1 MSRAPPDLSNQEMDA
16 LIAPVL
22 DELVRLNK
30 FIVGYDPES
39 KEGKELFNAY
49 QKKFDDILNTLQE
62 QRVKERYVHQQIFK
76 RETQNVQRVEE
87 QQERQQANTFIITAQ
102 SQTINLIKP
111 ILVQYSKNWKTRLGD
126 PINIFWL
133 LKDGLILFSKS
144 WLKNETFIL
153 STPILFRPV
162 YNIIL
167 CPVLKFINHFY
178 SLHST
183 ETHPGAAFYIAG
195 DQGIGKTSLMLILM
209 STLSDHS
216 LKFSYGKGTK
226 AGQIQNFKLKDK
238 RGGVLSFVDSR
249 DIDEDTSPEP
259 PDSGDVSIH
268 IYDDY
273 PPPSLIVEN
282 HLYIIFTSPDQNRLP
297 LPKKKQLPPPKKE
310 QQPPADEEQ
319 NSSPTLDRIFSPEE
333 EEPSTTAKEEPST
346 AYEELPPTT
355 EHSSDQLHHIF
366 RLPTFS
372 LAEDAVAMVGCTP
385 TVPLTLLSPEDMQLR
400 TAEQHLLLSIEIEKE
415 EIAHELPQ
423 SSVDLPS
430 SSKNATAT
438 TQLKALLEKGSV
450 SFTRWHS
457 FLKSFRKQYA
467 EKTEGE
473 EKSEQTSNRKAAD
486 IEFYKSLDAQISGFQ
501 NDHSKEI
508 RIKAIIKVVDWL
520 LDQLKLPSGRNKEQ
534 AAFIKTLIH
543 KLVDHELKGENPKSV
558 LNHALTYT
566 LPPPD
571 IQSDVHGLSDKIKQ
585 SNEANI
591 DDDSLEMLKTHFQ
604 ETEIRDVENRRNVR
618 NEVERI
624 SGLHEKDDVEKRNIL
639 FQFLIDM
646 MVTPPPY
653 DSQELALKSLFVL
666 PEKPFVTETIL
677 RNILSRLLTNPSGN
691 LKPKEQL
698 DIIVDELVKYLLF
711 SQTQTN
717 PPSSATT
724 HFQFNERRMA
734 LIVCDLLSTIVE
746 PKHDSVEKRLG
757 SVIREI
763 RAVRNRLSF
772 VTMMDVFSFIAG
784 DMNILVTP
792 HSILKGLSERA
803 ESSPDLNLHDER
815 DRVYFRNLR
824 DRGLSKWVTKG
835 TETLLRQ
842 MDNKEGVMKIT
853 SPEESVLQDVQDSIM
868 KNLDAVIGKFITKYR
883 EDTNIVNESKWL
895 AIIRSMMNTILFL
908 IDAGIPRKSF
918 LKKCKELRELLTAV
932 ISKHEFHLLKV
943 ADYPQNQCIRDPTDP
958 EGADENPDDYVND
971 VKVFSDHFG
980 AQQSLESL
988 RLPRTLQIGTITQE
1002 RLERMST
1009 ALFAR
1014 NLLWFLEIMDDL
1026 PIDDACY
1033 ENQFFTNFLQGMNPG
1048 DVVHRSFVDFMNT
1061 TGLLSQRNFGLKWED
1076 FTRILKKRRSTM
1088 ESVTRSLQKT
1098 CQSPSPA
1105 PTKTRLIPHDKEDS
1119 LEPFSR
1125 FVNRQFGVF
1134 LLLWASTELLR
1145 KAAGAPESQE
1155 FGDGQTPT
1163 CLKETRPSQESED
1176 EKRVNSLN
1184 VARISIFGPSPRWLT
1199 STDVRTNRGV
1209 IFLWEGVLRSKNT
1222 KALTDVAES
1231 NHSRM
1236 MGFNTEQIFFENTL
1250 DAAWNDITAL
1260 VPVLSASTKKDKR
1273 PKHTGAVFSLVVRKT
1288 AVSIKRMESQVT
1300 FVAVSPF
1307 VEQIMQSEVVSAIA
1321 RLMNQEDYTKFRNA
1335 QKAKHI
1341 DNLPENVEE
1350 PLICISF
1357 LLNCPTPIYYGDAST
1372 SFHDTQ
1378 VHQEKDGELT
1388 NTTPFL
1394 KTSSTMVTS
1403 MPMLTFPELSN
1414 RSVEGT
1420 NFPKSLIKTERG
1432 KTDFY
1437 AEDLQN
1443 VKGEK
1448 EWPGIDAL
1456 IVSRGNDKTS
1466 ETIFMPIQGTV
1477 SFTHSLKPEGIVLI
1491 QQLLFQAMC
1500 HLEPS
1505 EGIVALYN
1513 YATTKEN
1520 PTFPSLTGILGF
1532 HMVSSHLQ
1540 FEPNTINHLSSILR
1554 HRDHPLVTI
1563 PVESQ
1568 PTMSTHDITEKLLA
1582 SVRPYPSLSQ
1592 SSGPWK
1598 TSIPEVNHPI
1608 DTNFT
1613 LPYRWRPFYGVLCQS
1628 STYKLAQDQMV
1639 RRTIRELN
1647 RVGITADNLGVSDD
1661 GRKEAFLS
1669 FLLSTT
1675 ISCRRNE
1682 LLHPTKQTTT
1692 KANDTQF
1699 IRLVKSIVG
1708 KPESS
1713 TLKSVHVTHNA
1724 TTPAS
1729 NNSIRDE
1736 RLRSLDKLCTY
1747 PCIEARMHNVHR
1759 IMSNHAMKRIIPPA
1773 QEYLSVLQSKKD
1785 GGVFRVPARNNL
1797 SAILHC
1803 GTVLLDHVFPLPSP
1817 TVTPNQ
1823 AETSPRSRTLRIP
1836 LHSFVLAKYGF
1847 SNSIPPLCELN
1858 HNQVIQEVT
1867 DVTPAPLMRWHPRR
1881 VVIDPSLLPQCEGT
1895 DSLELFT
1902 NFIHRLFDNT
1912 FIPVTTS
1919 FSPTHLD
1926 CNRFNTFIFSQFQK
1940 IKSTLTSH
1948 YTLTLSSLKNLEE
1961 QNTPND
1967 PTTKHTQ
1974 TPRDKKSQLQHIITT
1989 LRTIKCPKKVS
2000 AIFPLLPKIRS
2011 SLSQHPLP
2019 CEQSES
2025 VFTVIESIEAIQNQ
2039 PTLVFVKS
2047 GSDFFTSTN
2056 TSSMDVISTATQS
2069 PSSTTNLSSTD
2080 SSSTTDTLSEI
2091 IIDTTTKSQPFP
2103 IPFSTGYKTMK
2114 LKEEM
2119 KDVFEPLTHLLPDR
2133 FMKEV
2138 EEEEYEEEERRR
2150 KEEEERRRKEEEER
2164 RRKEEEERRRKEE
2177 EERRRKEAAERRRKE
2192 EEERRRKEEEERRRK
2207 EEEGEEETGEKE
2219 GDKET
2224 GEEEEETGEEEGEEE
2239 EETGEEEGEEEEE
2252 TGEEEGEEE
2261 EETGEEEGEE
2271 EEETG
2276 EEEEET
2282 GEEKGEEEGEEEETG
2297 KEEKGEEERSET
2309 SSKDDSTDRTR
2320 AILDSAIQRMGKT
2333 PMTSLFMFVV
2343 DETLPDHESLP
2354 MSLLSADGSVD
2365 CGMMRQRSLADVLWI
2380 LFLTRITREVMA
2392 LPLNTSIG
2400 PNSFTNYI
2408 IPFLANTLQIKQT
2421 TSTSSPTETTAHITK
2436 VLNALIDRA
2445 TATHLNATN
2454 RISSIG
2460 LELLVSVFP
2469 KLKDETHVLLL
2480 SHLLMVC
2487 PSHQN
2492 GESRLDDLVNHPSP
2506 KIGLFA
2512 LIRWFELLIW
2522 IADQNAKK
2530 IKVTKN
2536 KSGSMP
2542 AKDEPKDFIV
2552 AINKGRYTPAKV
2564 GANLVHA
2571 FYLIIERAIP
2581 DDSLI
2586 RLFHAIR
2593 RLEALALQPLIFT
2606 TDHQQTLQELRLL
2619 ADERREAHEWGTT
2632 HNHILTT
2639 LIVWIDK
2646 ILTTFN
2652 HGSTETDSQG

>member
-1 MSRAPPDLSNQEMDA
+1 MSRATPNLSNQEMDA

-22 DELVRLNK
+22 DELVQLNRI
-30 FIVGYDPES
+30 IVGCDPENE
-39 KEGKELFNAY
+39 EGKEQLDEY
-49 QKKFDDILNTLQE
+49 QKKFDDILNVLKKKG
-62 QRVKERYVHQQIFK
+62 VKERYVHQQIFK
-76 RETQNVQRVEE
+76 REVQRSEKLEAKLEE
-87 QQERQQANTFIITAQ
+87 ELMHIQRRNANTCIITAQ

-111 ILVQYSKNWKTRLGD
+111 ILVQCSQNWKTRLSD
-126 PINIFWL
+126 HITDFLL
-133 LKDGLILFSKS
+133 LKDGHILFSKS
-144 WLKNETFIL
+144 SLKDDTFII
-153 STPILFRPV
+153 STPLLFRPV
-162 YNIIL
+162 YNIII

-238 RGGVLSFVDSR
+238 RGEVLSFVDSR

-268 IYDDY
+268 IYDDH

-282 HLYIIFTSPDQNRLP
+282 HLYIIFTSPDQKRLQCP
-297 LPKKKQLPPPKKE
+297 QLRPG
-310 QQPPADEEQ
+310 QVC
-319 NSSPTLDRIFSPEE
+319 
-333 EEPSTTAKEEPST
+333 
-346 AYEELPPTT
+346 
-355 EHSSDQLHHIF
+355 HIF

-438 TQLKALLEKGSV
+438 TQLKTLMEKGSV
-450 SFTRWHS
+450 SLTKWNS
-457 FLKSFRKQYA
+457 FLKSFRKQYN
-467 EKTEGE
+467 
-473 EKSEQTSNRKAAD
+473 S
-486 IEFYKSLDAQISGFQ
+486 
-501 NDHSKEI
+501 
-508 RIKAIIKVVDWL
+508 
-520 LDQLKLPSGRNKEQ
+520 
-534 AAFIKTLIH
+534 H
-543 KLVDHELKGENPKSV
+543 KH
-558 LNHALTYT
+558 
-566 LPPPD
+566 
-571 IQSDVHGLSDKIKQ
+571 
-585 SNEANI
+585 
-591 DDDSLEMLKTHFQ
+591 
-604 ETEIRDVENRRNVR
+604 
-618 NEVERI
+618 
-624 SGLHEKDDVEKRNIL
+624 
-639 FQFLIDM
+639 
-646 MVTPPPY
+646 
-653 DSQELALKSLFVL
+653 ALKSLFVL

-1105 PTKTRLIPHDKEDS
+1105 PTKTRLIPHDKGYS
-1119 LEPFSR
+1119 LEPFLPL
-1125 FVNRQFGVF
+1125 VTRQVGVH
-1134 LLLWASTELLR
+1134 LLLWTSTELLFE
-1145 KAAGAPESQE
+1145 AAKGAASHAS
-1155 FGDGQTPT
+1155 
-1163 CLKETRPSQESED
+1163 ET
-1176 EKRVNSLN
+1176 EKTASSLN
-1184 VARISIFGPSPRWLT
+1184 VARTSIFGPSPRWLT
-1199 STDVRTNRGV
+1199 STDV
-1209 IFLWEGVLRSKNT
+1209 LRSENT
-1222 KALTDVAES
+1222 KVLTGVAES

-1236 MGFNTEQIFFENTL
+1236 MGFNTEQIFFETHTL
-1250 DAAWNDITAL
+1250 N
-1260 VPVLSASTKKDKR
+1260 
-1273 PKHTGAVFSLVVRKT
+1273 
-1288 AVSIKRMESQVT
+1288 
-1300 FVAVSPF
+1300 
-1307 VEQIMQSEVVSAIA
+1307 
-1321 RLMNQEDYTKFRNA
+1321 
-1335 QKAKHI
+1335 
-1341 DNLPENVEE
+1341 
-1350 PLICISF
+1350 
-1357 LLNCPTPIYYGDAST
+1357 
-1372 SFHDTQ
+1372 
-1378 VHQEKDGELT
+1378 
-1388 NTTPFL
+1388 
-1394 KTSSTMVTS
+1394 
-1403 MPMLTFPELSN
+1403 
-1414 RSVEGT
+1414 
-1420 NFPKSLIKTERG
+1420 
-1432 KTDFY
+1432 
-1437 AEDLQN
+1437 
-1443 VKGEK
+1443 
-1448 EWPGIDAL
+1448 
-1456 IVSRGNDKTS
+1456 
-1466 ETIFMPIQGTV
+1466 
-1477 SFTHSLKPEGIVLI
+1477 
-1491 QQLLFQAMC
+1491 
-1500 HLEPS
+1500 
-1505 EGIVALYN
+1505 
-1513 YATTKEN
+1513 
-1520 PTFPSLTGILGF
+1520 
-1532 HMVSSHLQ
+1532 HM
-1540 FEPNTINHLSSILR
+1540 SSILR
-1554 HRDHPLVTI
+1554 HRDHPLATK
-1563 PVESQ
+1563 PTELQ
-1568 PTMSTHDITEKLLA
+1568 PTMTTNDITEKLLENP
-1582 SVRPYPSLSQ
+1582 RPCPTFSESFD
-1592 SSGPWK
+1592 PWK
-1598 TSIPEVNHPI
+1598 TSIPEVNHQI
-1608 DTNFT
+1608 DTN
-1613 LPYRWRPFYGVLCQS
+1613 LPSVQ
-1628 STYKLAQDQMV
+1628 
-1639 RRTIRELN
+1639 
-1647 RVGITADNLGVSDD
+1647 
-1661 GRKEAFLS
+1661 
-1669 FLLSTT
+1669 
-1675 ISCRRNE
+1675 
-1682 LLHPTKQTTT
+1682 
-1692 KANDTQF
+1692 
-1699 IRLVKSIVG
+1699 
-1708 KPESS
+1708 S
-1713 TLKSVHVTHNA
+1713 TLKA
-1724 TTPAS
+1724 TTPATTAS
-1729 NNSIRDE
+1729 THDK
-1736 RLRSLDKLCTY
+1736 RLRPLHILY
-1747 PCIEARMHNVHR
+1747 RHPCIEARMHNVHR

-1773 QEYLSVLQSKKD
+1773 QEYLPVLKSVEDKKNVQYPNKKQSFSD
-1785 GGVFRVPARNNL
+1785 STLWSSSSGLRLPTPFSFRHSKPSSGPTLLSSTTISNN
-1797 SAILHC
+1797 
-1803 GTVLLDHVFPLPSP
+1803 PSDI
-1817 TVTPNQ
+1817 
-1823 AETSPRSRTLRIP
+1823 TS
-1836 LHSFVLAKYGF
+1836 F
-1847 SNSIPPLCELN
+1847 LN
-1858 HNQVIQEVT
+1858 TASSSSYEGT
-1867 DVTPAPLMRWHPRR
+1867 DVTPAPLIRWHPRH
-1881 VVIDPSLLPQCEGT
+1881 VVIDTSLLPQREGT
-1895 DSLELFT
+1895 DSFT
-1902 NFIHRLFDNT
+1902 
-1912 FIPVTTS
+1912 S
-1919 FSPTHLD
+1919 
-1926 CNRFNTFIFSQFQK
+1926 C
-1940 IKSTLTSH
+1940 
-1948 YTLTLSSLKNLEE
+1948 
-1961 QNTPND
+1961 
-1967 PTTKHTQ
+1967 
-1974 TPRDKKSQLQHIITT
+1974 IIT
-1989 LRTIKCPKKVS
+1989 
-2000 AIFPLLPKIRS
+2000 
-2011 SLSQHPLP
+2011 
-2019 CEQSES
+2019 
-2025 VFTVIESIEAIQNQ
+2025 
-2039 PTLVFVKS
+2039 
-2047 GSDFFTSTN
+2047 
-2056 TSSMDVISTATQS
+2056 
-2069 PSSTTNLSSTD
+2069 
-2080 SSSTTDTLSEI
+2080 
-2091 IIDTTTKSQPFP
+2091 
-2103 IPFSTGYKTMK
+2103 
-2114 LKEEM
+2114 
-2119 KDVFEPLTHLLPDR
+2119 
-2133 FMKEV
+2133 
-2138 EEEEYEEEERRR
+2138 
-2150 KEEEERRRKEEEER
+2150 
-2164 RRKEEEERRRKEE
+2164 
-2177 EERRRKEAAERRRKE
+2177 
-2192 EEERRRKEEEERRRK
+2192 
-2207 EEEGEEETGEKE
+2207 
-2219 GDKET
+2219 
-2224 GEEEEETGEEEGEEE
+2224 
-2239 EETGEEEGEEEEE
+2239 
-2252 TGEEEGEEE
+2252 
-2261 EETGEEEGEE
+2261 
-2271 EEETG
+2271 
-2276 EEEEET
+2276 
-2282 GEEKGEEEGEEEETG
+2282 
-2297 KEEKGEEERSET
+2297 
-2309 SSKDDSTDRTR
+2309 
-2320 AILDSAIQRMGKT
+2320 
-2333 PMTSLFMFVV
+2333 
-2343 DETLPDHESLP
+2343 
-2354 MSLLSADGSVD
+2354 
-2365 CGMMRQRSLADVLWI
+2365 
-2380 LFLTRITREVMA
+2380 
-2392 LPLNTSIG
+2392 
-2400 PNSFTNYI
+2400 
-2408 IPFLANTLQIKQT
+2408 FLANTLQIKQT
-2421 TSTSSPTETTAHITK
+2421 ASTSSPTETTAHITK

-2652 HGSTETDSQG
+2652 HGSTETDSQGLFFAKKRIQNHTRLQSTAEQKYEKLLSDNALKSNEVDNWA